1 MNVTGALMDDDRRGE
16 LIQQYRD
23 GYRVITEALE
33 DISNAEME
41 AREGA
46 GEWSP
51 REVIHHLA
59 DSEMTSAIRLRRLLT
74 EESPEIGGYDQE
86 AYARILYYDRP
97 IEPSLE
103 AFRYA
108 RESTAQLLE
117 RMTDVEWERAG
128 THSESGSYTVEGWL
142 EIYAVHAH
150 EHADQIRRAR
160 ATVR

>member
-1 MNVTGALMDDDRRGE
+1 MDSNRRND
-16 LIQQYRD
+16 LIAQYRD
-23 GYRVITEALE
+23 GYRVITDSINGA
-33 DISNAEME
+33 SNAEMD
-41 AREGA
+41 AREGP

-59 DSEMTSAIRLRRLLT
+59 DSEMASALRLRRLMA
-74 EESPEIGGYDQE
+74 EENPEIVGYDQD

-97 IEPSLE
+97 IEPSLQ

-117 RMTDVEWERAG
+117 RMTDVEWSRSG
-128 THSESGSYTVEGWL
+128 THSESGSYSVQDWL

-160 ATVR
+160 RGED